1 MEGEVLLD
9 DSNGA
14 GAGTVGAVELS
25 CWDTLSCVS
34 KEMKAL
40 ADGRSGEGEGELV
53 EGRRGLDSDPEGG

>member
-40 ADGRSGEGEGELV
+40 ADGEGEGELV
-53 EGRRGLDSDPEGG
+53 EGRRELDLDPEGG